1 MNKFYWM
8 AIGLLLGLVNL
19 RAEIKLPA
27 LVGDNMVLQQ
37 ATKVRLWGNATPNSS
52 LKVRSSWDNTEY
64 TAQVNDQGR
73 WEIWVQT
80 PSASFEKQQLTLENG
95 QDKIVLH
102 DLLIGEVWFGS
113 GQSNM
118 EMPLRGFWH
127 CPIEGG
133 NHAIATSGKYKN
145 SIRYATIQRVGAL
158 EPKDYPVGG
167 EWKVCDPR
175 NAPEFGATAYFFAT
189 LLTEVLNVPVGI
201 INCSW
206 GGSTVEGWLPKDI
219 LRNYSDIDLSLAG
232 NDEKIHPMLQPM
244 IMYNGML
251 KPASKYTVRGFLW
264 YQGESNVGHPDYAKR
279 LATMVEHWRGLW
291 GQGELPFYLVEIAP
305 YEYGEGD
312 QAAYL
317 REEQY
322 KATRLIPN
330 SGIVSTN
337 DLVQDYEK
345 RQIHPKEK
353 QKIGERL
360 CYMALNKTYG
370 YTTIACEGP
379 QYDHMEIDKDG
390 TIRFKEPEVFFSKGE
405 SELKTQFKDILDSF
419 FPRYINVIYTNY
431 KDKVTEIRIEGHTS
445 SEWEE
450 GVDTKTAY
458 FKNMELSQDRTRNV
472 LEYVMNME
480 SLSEYENWL
489 IDNITANGMSYSHRI
504 YKDNVED
511 KDASRRVEF
520 RVITNSEETINEII
534 DNYKK

>member
-1 MNKFYWM
+1 MCSTHLF
-8 AIGLLLGLVNL
+8 
-19 RAEIKLPA
+19 AEIKLPA
-27 LVGDNMVLQQ
+27 LIGDNMVLQQ
-37 ATKVRLWGNATPNSS
+37 ATKVRLWGNATPNSG

-64 TAQVNDQGR
+64 TAQVNGQGT
-73 WEIWVQT
+73 WEIWLQT

-145 SIRYATIQRVGAL
+145 SIRYATIQRVGSL

-167 EWKVCDPR
+167 EWKVCDPQ

-206 GGSTVEGWLPKDI
+206 GGSTVEGWLPKEI

-264 YQGESNVGHPDYAKR
+264 YQGESNVGRPDYAKR

-312 QAAYL
+312 RAAYL

-322 KATRLIPN
+322 EATRLIPN

-353 QKIGERL
+353 QKVGERL

-370 YTTIACEGP
+370 YKTIACEGP
-379 QYDHMEIDKDG
+379 QYDHMEIDKDK
-390 TIRFKEPEVFFSKGE
+390 IILFFK
-405 SELKTQFKDILDSF
+405 
-419 FPRYINVIYTNY
+419 NA
-431 KDKVTEIRIEGHTS
+431 
-445 SEWEE
+445 EE
-450 GVDTKTAY
+450 GFNRDNGIIGFEIAGKDMRFHKANAMIDANKKTVIISAPGVKAPIAVRY
-458 FKNMELSQDRTRNV
+458 GFRNFQIGNLQNIQGLPVFPFRT
-472 LEYVMNME
+472 
-480 SLSEYENWL
+480 
-489 IDNITANGMSYSHRI
+489 
-504 YKDNVED
+504 D
-511 KDASRRVEF
+511 K
-520 RVITNSEETINEII
+520 
-534 DNYKK
+534 

>member
-8 AIGLLLGLVNL
+8 VIGLLLGLVNL

-27 LVGDNMVLQQ
+27 LVSDNMVLQQ

-167 EWKVCDPR
+167 EWKVCDPQ

-219 LRNYSDIDLSLAG
+219 LLNYSDIDLSLAG

-305 YEYGEGD
+305 YEYGEGA

-370 YTTIACEGP
+370 YTTITCESP
-379 QYDHMEIDKDG
+379 QYDHMEIDKDK
-390 TIRFKEPEVFFSKGE
+390 I
-405 SELKTQFKDILDSF
+405 ILF
-419 FPRYINVIYTNY
+419 
-431 KDKVTEIRIEGHTS
+431 
-445 SEWEE
+445 
-450 GVDTKTAY
+450 
-458 FKNMELSQDRTRNV
+458 FKNAEDGFNRDNGIIGFEIAGKDMRFHKANATIDANKKTVIISAPGVKAPIAARYGFRNFQIGNLQNVQGLPVLPFRT
-472 LEYVMNME
+472 
-480 SLSEYENWL
+480 
-489 IDNITANGMSYSHRI
+489 
-504 YKDNVED
+504 D
-511 KDASRRVEF
+511 K
-520 RVITNSEETINEII
+520 
-534 DNYKK
+534 